1 MRQLGLRFL
10 TLGKKST
17 SHGVSLT
24 RNRRSRLS
32 VECLER
38 RELLAVGTL
47 TGVAYEIDAVTGT
60 DYDGLPY
67 VRSVES
73 TGNLTTASDSL
84 PIAYNEQFAPGYATM
99 NGTVNFTF
107 PQTVTLG
114 QTASISASAQ
124 ATWNNSGLGFGRPT
138 SIDISDGIG
147 PDGLDD
153 KGSFTNGTTSAQVNN
168 WSDSVAVPTFPGSV
182 TLPAVTV
189 TVDGKEDKIITLTA
203 TYQIAQEAPTVTGVS
218 PQTGDPSGGTSVT
231 ISGSGFTNA
240 SAVSF
245 GDAGATGFTVDSDTQ
260 ITATAP
266 AGTGTVDV
274 TVTTPTG
281 TSATSGAD
289 QFTYVTGGLPQV
301 EFAVANVDVYA
312 SGNSVREVDAAV
324 VNLAGSGA
332 SPIDAVVSVKPMA
345 KTGGKKSKQAGTPV
359 YIQLILNPYG
369 AALNGVITVEYYVDQ
384 ALSAAQFAHD
394 VFKSDTGTVFFK
406 LGQTAAKVGIN
417 VAVNKIKGAQQ
428 QLALALKSP
437 VGAALG
443 TVSQMYLD
451 FINLQY
457 GETQMKNLLKALK
470 RTGNTLR
477 PLANEVTA
485 GYTLS
490 ASQQAKVGNLIKIAD
505 GLNQTATT
513 YAAIYRS
520 DAPFDSTLEQFQTL
534 YAQLYHLESIIL
546 AEYNIP

>member
-38 RELLAVGTL
+38 RDLLAVGTL

-60 DYDGLPY
+60 DFEGLPY
-67 VRSVES
+67 IQSVES
-73 TGNLTTASDSL
+73 TGNLTTASGSL
-84 PIAYNEQFAPGYATM
+84 PIAYNEQFSPGYATM

-114 QTASISASAQ
+114 QTASISAGGQ
-124 ATWNNSGLGFGRPT
+124 ASWNNSGLGFGRPT

-153 KGSFTNGTTSAQVNN
+153 KGSFANGTTSAQIN
-168 WSDSVAVPTFPGSV
+168 WSDSVAVPTGPGSV
-182 TLPAVTV
+182 TLPTVTV

-203 TYQIAQEAPTVTGVS
+203 SYQIAQAPTVTGVS
-218 PQTGDPSGGTSVT
+218 PQTGDPSGGSRVT

-245 GDAGATGFTVDSDTQ
+245 GGVAATGFTVDSGTQ

-274 TVTTPTG
+274 TVTTPAG

-289 QFTYVTGGLPQV
+289 QFTYMTGGLPQV
-301 EFAVANVDVYA
+301 EFAVANVDVYV
-312 SGNSVREVDAAV
+312 SGKSVREVDAAV
-324 VNLAGSGA
+324 VNPAGSGA

-345 KTGGKKSKQAGTPV
+345 KSGGKKSKQAGTPV
-359 YIQLILNPYG
+359 WVQLVVNPYA
-369 AALNGVITVEYYVDQ
+369 AALNGVITVVYYVD
-384 ALSAAQFAHD
+384 LSLSGIKLAQIVD
-394 VFKSDTGTVFFK
+394 PTLDTGTAVFSA
-406 LGQTAAKVGIN
+406 GQTAVN
-417 VAVNKIKGAQQ
+417 VALKFAVNKIKGAQQ
-428 QLALALKSP
+428 QVVLALKSP
-437 VGAALG
+437 AGAALG
-443 TVSQMYLD
+443 TISQMYLD
-451 FINLQY
+451 FINVQY
-457 GETQMKNLLKALK
+457 GETQMKNLLKAEK

-477 PLANEVTA
+477 PLAAKVQA
-485 GYTLS
+485 GKPLS
-490 ASQQAKVGNLIKIAD
+490 ASEQAKVGNLITILD
-505 GLNQTATT
+505 GLNQTATN
-513 YAAIYRS
+513 YAVIYRG
-520 DAPFDSTLEQFQTL
+520 DATFDNTLEQFETL
-534 YAQLYHLESIIL
+534 YAQLFIT
-546 AEYNIP
+546 